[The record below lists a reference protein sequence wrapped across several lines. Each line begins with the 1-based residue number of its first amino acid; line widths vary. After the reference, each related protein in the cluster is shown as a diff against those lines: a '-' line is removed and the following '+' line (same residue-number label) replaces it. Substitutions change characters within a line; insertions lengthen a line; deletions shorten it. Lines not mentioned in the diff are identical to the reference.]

1 MSFSF
6 PRVKSGEENLKVSSY
21 SCHEPRMFL
30 KCFFINQ
37 VQITTPMLMRLKP
50 APFKATQQLQKI
62 KSSAHIKCGQGFI
75 NKIEMCCVMNHQ
87 VLKIL
92 SKIVWFLKNYFLQI
106 PKSQPDYVSY
116 MIFLYFEPFV
126 SKKHVSY
133 YKKCALLG

>member
-62 KSSAHIKCGQGFI
+62 KSSAHIKCG
-75 NKIEMCCVMNHQ
+75 
-87 VLKIL
+87 
-92 SKIVWFLKNYFLQI
+92 
-106 PKSQPDYVSY
+106 
-116 MIFLYFEPFV
+116 
-126 SKKHVSY
+126 
-133 YKKCALLG
+133 